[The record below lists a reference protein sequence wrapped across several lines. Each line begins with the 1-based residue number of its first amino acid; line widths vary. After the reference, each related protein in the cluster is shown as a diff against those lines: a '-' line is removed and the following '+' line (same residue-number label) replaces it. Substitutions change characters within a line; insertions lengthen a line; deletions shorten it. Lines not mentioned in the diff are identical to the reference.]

1 MEDAMT
7 EPARVE
13 LTVLGEKL
21 SIRTSAS
28 ADYLRG
34 LGALVEERAQA
45 LGAGTRSLTSVLL
58 LTALDLADELS
69 RTRDE
74 QSRQDG
80 DVDARLRALVS
91 DLQRVCLPAAGT
103 SEPLTPSGHPST

>member
-1 MEDAMT
+1 MA

-13 LTVLGEKL
+13 LTVLGERL

-28 ADYLRG
+28 PEYLRG
-34 LGALVEERAQA
+34 LGVFIEERARA

-74 QSRQDG
+74 QNRQAG
-80 DVDARLRALVS
+80 DVDARLRVLVS
-91 DLQRVCLPAAGT
+91 ELQRACVPAPGAF
-103 SEPLTPSGHPST
+103 EPLTPSGHAST

>member
-1 MEDAMT
+1 MT

-13 LTVLGEKL
+13 LTVLGERL

-28 ADYLRG
+28 PDYLRG
-34 LGALVEERAQA
+34 LGALVEERARA

-91 DLQRVCLPAAGT
+91 DLQRACLPAAGP

>member
-1 MEDAMT
+1 MT

-13 LTVLGEKL
+13 LTVLGERL

-28 ADYLRG
+28 PEYLRG
-34 LGALVEERAQA
+34 LGVLIEERARA

-58 LTALDLADELS
+58 LTALDIADELS
-69 RTRDE
+69 RMRDE

-80 DVDARLRALVS
+80 DVDARLRALVHE
-91 DLQRVCLPAAGT
+91 LQRACVPASGA
-103 SEPLTPSGHPST
+103 SEPLTSSGRPST

>member
-1 MEDAMT
+1 MT

-13 LTVLGEKL
+13 VTVLGERL
-21 SIRTSAS
+21 SIRTSA
-28 ADYLRG
+28 APDYLRK
-34 LGALVEERAQA
+34 LGALVEERARA

-69 RTRDE
+69 RLRDD

-80 DVDARLRALVS
+80 DVDARLRALVNE
-91 DLQRVCLPAAGT
+91 LQRAGV
-103 SEPLTPSGHPST
+103 SGPGKAEPLTPSGHPGT